1 MCKDKVKNFPLAYGI
16 RTKNEEILKTSSSG
30 GIFSELANYALKNNI
45 KIYSCILNEKLEAV
59 HIRGI
64 NENDIKKMRTSK
76 YVESSLGNILKLM
89 KNDIKNNEKIMLVSS
104 PCYVATIKKTF
115 SESERNQIIW
125 VDFLCHGMPSKKVFQ
140 DHIKYLE
147 NLYSSKVI
155 FYSFRDKRYSWN
167 HDEYIILENKK
178 RKQSV
183 KEVHR
188 YKRLFYLNYS
198 LLSRCFQ
205 CKYTKIKRDTDITI
219 ADFWGVESVLGIVDN
234 KGMSAVLI
242 NSVKG
247 KEILEKIKNS
257 LYTYKV
263 NIEDFKHGPLY
274 QPTEKPKDYDLFW
287 KEYKEK
293 GYLYVSDKYTKID
306 AKTIFS
312 TYRRRIAAVLKIEHF
327 LFWIKYKLKRK

>member
-1 MCKDKVKNFPLAYGI
+1 M
-16 RTKNEEILKTSSSG
+16 S
-30 GIFSELANYALKNNI
+30 NI
-45 KIYSCILNEKLEAV
+45 
-59 HIRGI
+59 
-64 NENDIKKMRTSK
+64 
-76 YVESSLGNILKLM
+76 SSLGNKILLKPGFA
-89 KNDIKNNEKIMLVSS
+89 II
-104 PCYVATIKKTF
+104 YKK
-115 SESERNQIIW
+115 
-125 VDFLCHGMPSKKVFQ
+125 
-140 DHIKYLE
+140 
-147 NLYSSKVI
+147 
-155 FYSFRDKRYSWN
+155 
-167 HDEYIILENKK
+167 
-178 RKQSV
+178 
-183 KEVHR
+183 
-188 YKRLFYLNYS
+188 YKRLFYSNYS

-247 KEILEKIKNS
+247 KEILEKINDS

-263 NIEDFKHGPLY
+263 NVEDFKHGPLY

-293 GYLYVSDKYTKID
+293 GYLYVSNKYGKID
-306 AKTIFS
+306 SRTIFS